1 MYDEL
6 PPRTRPLW
14 WEGPAGLV
22 YALVSFGT
30 SVLVYNVA
38 QGGSLAVWLWV
49 LFFATVLV
57 WLVGAV
63 VLARWAGR
71 RRTAVRQKEASRAP
85 LPPSH

>member
-6 PPRTRPLW
+6 PPRTRPLC

-30 SVLVYNVA
+30 SVLVYNV
-38 QGGSLAVWLWV
+38 GRLVGSLALGAV
-49 LFFATVLV
+49 FATVLV

-71 RRTAVRQKEASRAP
+71 RRTAVRQKEASRVP

>member
-30 SVLVYNVA
+30 SVLVYDA
-38 QGGSLAVWLWV
+38 TQDGSSAVWLWV

-63 VLARWAGR
+63 LFARWAGR
-71 RRTAVRQKEASRAP
+71 RRTAVRRTEASKA
-85 LPPSH
+85 PSH